1 MRNKFLDYLH
11 REHARLEA
19 AIADAHRYPVVDSLA
34 IASLK
39 KQKLLV
45 KDQIES
51 WTSDMRAE
59 QTGGSPWLQQ

>member
-11 REHARLEA
+11 REHARLET
-19 AIADAHRYPVVDSLA
+19 AIADAHRCPIADTLA

-51 WTSDMRAE
+51 WTSDMRAG
-59 QTGGSPWLQQ
+59 QTI